1 MSDSKS
7 LWVKKHKV
15 RNFRGVLG
23 TRFGARR
30 MRVAIPRAGWTL
42 ILRLTPVVGVYIYE
56 DPYKITIIP

>member
-42 ILRLTPVVGVYIYE
+42 ILRLTPVVGV
-56 DPYKITIIP
+56 